1 MENPF
6 TLTFGKEPINRIDR
20 TLQKDEIIEGFE
32 GEHPSNQVCM
42 ITGVRG
48 TGKTVLLTEI
58 GKYFADRADW
68 IVIDLTPERDLL
80 SSFASELYNYQGMAE
95 IFRRAKLNFSV
106 LGMGVE
112 IDGVEPVTDLNVAI
126 RRMLQHIGKQ
136 NKKVLVTIDEAVCN
150 PTMKEF
156 ASVFQIYMR
165 QELPVYL
172 ILCGLYE
179 RIYELQNED
188 TLTFLYRAPKVELQP
203 LNIGRIADR
212 YRQIFSLTGDDAMA
226 MAKATKGY
234 SFAFQVLGYLSWKR
248 NAHWTEVRPEF
259 RQYLEDYVYQKLWTE
274 ISAKDK
280 EVIAGI
286 IHARDHR
293 VSSIRDFLGMSSG
306 LFGVYRGRLMKKGI
320 IAAPDYGRVE
330 FTLPEFEAFAELMT
344 AEQYNI

>member
-6 TLTFGKEPINRIDR
+6 TLKFGKEPINRIDR
-20 TLQKDEIIEGFE
+20 TIQKDEIIEGFE

-58 GKYFADRADW
+58 GKYFAEQTDW
-68 IVIDLTPERDLL
+68 IVIDLTPERDLI
-80 SSFASELYNYQGMAE
+80 SSFAAELYNYQGMAE

-112 IDGVEPVTDLNVAI
+112 IDGVDPVTDLNVAI
-126 RRMLQHIGKQ
+126 RRMLQHIKKQ

-150 PTMKEF
+150 QTMKEF

-172 ILCGLYE
+172 ILSGLYE
-179 RIYELQNED
+179 KIYELQNED

-212 YRQIFSLTGDDAMA
+212 YKQIFSLTEDDAMA

-248 NAHWTEVRPEF
+248 GVHWTEVRQEF
-259 RQYLEDYVYQKLWTE
+259 RQYLEEYVYQKLWSE

-280 EVIAGI
+280 EVIVGI
-286 IHARDHR
+286 IKAKDHR
-293 VSSIRDFLGMSSG
+293 VSSIRDYLNMSSG
-306 LFGVYRGRLMKKGI
+306 LFGVYRDRLMKKGI

-330 FTLPEFEAFAELMT
+330 FTLPEFEAFAEQMVL
-344 AEQYNI
+344 E